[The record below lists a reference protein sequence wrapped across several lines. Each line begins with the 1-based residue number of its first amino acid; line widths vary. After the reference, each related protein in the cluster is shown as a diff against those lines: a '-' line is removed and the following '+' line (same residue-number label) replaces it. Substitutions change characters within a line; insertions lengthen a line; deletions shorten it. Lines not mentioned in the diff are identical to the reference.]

1 MRHLVTFTWYWR
13 NLFRLW
19 VNLTT
24 LRDSLFCIVV
34 SIFSSNILVKVNRKT
49 NGVYANEHEK
59 EKLVFSAFCFF
70 QRFLIFFFF
79 RRIAWS
85 LFSAK
90 ITSPFHRRS
99 YRDMTASKGP
109 MVDPARRVQVV
120 SGEDCSLH
128 IEWDSTDTNRKRKRR
143 AQIARRMSTRMKWW
157 LFIMRQRR
165 TKLSVRS
172 RTVFFDILPER
183 KNKFKFKFVSK
194 RDGSIVC
201 QRNSERNPSDPE
213 PATFWDNDSRKLEK
227 IRVIPSPWLSE
238 IMTRAKSDYFECFRT
253 YSFLITASGAKPS
266 NYGRSP

>member
-1 MRHLVTFTWYWR
+1 M
-13 NLFRLW
+13 
-19 VNLTT
+19 
-24 LRDSLFCIVV
+24 
-34 SIFSSNILVKVNRKT
+34 NRKT

-59 EKLVFSAFCFF
+59 EKLVFSGFCFF
-70 QRFLIFFFF
+70 QRFLKFFF

-90 ITSPFHRRS
+90 ITSRFHRRS
-99 YRDMTASKGP
+99 YRDMTANKGP

-143 AQIARRMSTRMKWW
+143 AQIARRMGTRMKWW

-183 KNKFKFKFVSK
+183 KNKFFCVEAWWFNLMPGKLGKKSEWS
-194 RDGSIVC
+194 RLLLMTTRMSSNVC
-201 QRNSERNPSDPE
+201 L
-213 PATFWDNDSRKLEK
+213 SRFMWKL
-227 IRVIPSPWLSE
+227 
-238 IMTRAKSDYFECFRT
+238 TRHIAWT
-253 YSFLITASGAKPS
+253 
-266 NYGRSP
+266 

>member
-1 MRHLVTFTWYWR
+1 M
-13 NLFRLW
+13 
-19 VNLTT
+19 
-24 LRDSLFCIVV
+24 
-34 SIFSSNILVKVNRKT
+34 NRKT

-59 EKLVFSAFCFF
+59 EKLVFSTFCFF
-70 QRFLIFFFF
+70 QRFLIFFFFF

-99 YRDMTASKGP
+99 YRDMTANKGP

-194 RDGSIVC
+194 RDGSILC
-201 QRNSERNPSDPE
+201 QRNSDGKKSEWSRTSDLL
-213 PATFWDNDSRKLEK
+213 R
-227 IRVIPSPWLSE
+227 
-238 IMTRAKSDYFECFRT
+238 
-253 YSFLITASGAKPS
+253 
-266 NYGRSP
+266 